1 MLLFCLLSLIA
12 FFRSDRFAQQVLEAA
27 IDRKSYLEPFPAKD
41 SAAKERYQSF
51 TSSFDQVAHAG
62 KIALLIDQQPGVLT
76 LMKKLVPKELSEE
89 DFWKRYYFKVS
100 ELELDQKTRSL
111 IVASNA
117 PLVSEEQEV
126 AWSDSSDEE
135 KHPPPE
141 QEQKEKETN
150 VSENQGDASTAGG
163 AGENASNITSLE
175 TSAIHTS
182 QSNSSFDIVEAPTKS
197 ADAHVSASAT
207 PKEENDWDGW
217 E

>member
-1 MLLFCLLSLIA
+1 MQLIA
-12 FFRSDRFAQQVLEAA
+12 YFRSDRFAQQVLEAA
-27 IDRKSYLEPFPAKD
+27 IDQKSYLEPFPAKD

-135 KHPPPE
+135 KDPPPV
-141 QEQKEKETN
+141 QEQKEKDTN
-150 VSENQGDASTAGG
+150 SSPPENHREASPAAVEAG
-163 AGENASNITSLE
+163 ARENASNTTPLE
-175 TSAIHTS
+175 TSAIHKS

-197 ADAHVSASAT
+197 ADAPVATSAA